1 VRRRHIRRLGG
12 ELEVKPTLV
21 ERRAVAM
28 VERVLAASED
38 ARHSLPAAFQDRP
51 VLDRIAE
58 VIAERSARL
67 QKAVSER

>member
-1 VRRRHIRRLGG
+1 
-12 ELEVKPTLV
+12 
-21 ERRAVAM
+21 VAM